1 MTILFDILAIAVGVI
16 VLVIIAFGC
25 IVVALVLTWLL
36 ICAFEKT
43 VWWFKKNFRMW

>member
-1 MTILFDILAIAVGVI
+1 MLLDILALLVGMVA
-16 VLVIIAFGC
+16 LAIIAFGC

-43 VWWFKKNFRMW
+43 VWWFKKNFRM